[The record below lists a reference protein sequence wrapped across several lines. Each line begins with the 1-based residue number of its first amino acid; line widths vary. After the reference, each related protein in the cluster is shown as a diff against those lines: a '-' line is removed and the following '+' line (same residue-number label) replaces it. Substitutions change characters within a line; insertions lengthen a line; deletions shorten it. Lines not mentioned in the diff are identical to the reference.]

1 MHITE
6 LRIRNFRN
14 FLKAKFRFEPGV
26 NTLIGENGSGKT
38 NVFHAI
44 RLLLDESLERNAI
57 YLRDTDFCRDL
68 GDWRGHWI
76 VISATFADLDASEGC
91 QLLRH
96 AAAHMNGTNEGT
108 CTYIFRPKKEARK
121 KMFALCGETAQ
132 LTEFRRTLSI
142 TDYEAIFTGR
152 ATGDCLDDLTYQ
164 GWTGD
169 LEDADCPDPDK
180 EDIALMGV
188 RMAPIYQE
196 VACTFV
202 RALRDV
208 VSDLRGFRG
217 NPLLTLLRGME
228 SEIQVENSS
237 NITDQVKKLNEDI
250 SSLEEIKA
258 LAQDIEGALK
268 KAVGHTYGPNV
279 DITSSLPDSM
289 ERLLQRLSLLIGDSS
304 TSDYK
309 GELHEQSLGAANLIY
324 LSLKLLEYER
334 KLSTDRVAH
343 FFLVEEPEAHIHTH
357 IQKTLFAN
365 LPSANTQVIVSTHS
379 THISSA
385 AKIRSVNVLA
395 KKADHAEVY
404 QPANEMDDKEV
415 RRVERYLDAVR
426 STLLFAKGV
435 LLVEGD
441 AELIMIPAMLKAVFG
456 VTPDE
461 LGFSVI
467 SMSSAFFEHVATLFS
482 EQRIQRPCAILTDG
496 DIALYDLPED
506 PDQDAEEDAHSRAA
520 QVSGQL
526 RRAVLEAQA
535 ATNDWVAPFFASHT
549 FEADFLEAGNA
560 HEVIETLTEIYVNAG
575 AIKQSE
581 ELLLSGDLAVS
592 GREVLRL
599 AAKEGKGWFAVLLA
613 EHLSPWTTIPSYIL
627 QAIAFA
633 CHRSINSQALRRM
646 AESRV
651 QHRLQVGRAE
661 ALQLVGR
668 IRETN
673 PGADQYITLYSASFP
688 NDDLT
693 EFCGYIG
700 GYQANDPAE

>member
-14 FLKAKFRFEPGV
+14 FLKAKFCFEPGV

-38 NVFHAI
+38 NVFQAI

-57 YLRDTDFCRDL
+57 YLREADFCRDL
-68 GDWRGHWI
+68 GDWRGHWV
-76 VISATFADLDASEGC
+76 VISATFANLDASEGC

-96 AAAHMNGTNEGT
+96 TAAHMNGTNEGT

-121 KMFALCGETAQ
+121 KMFELRGQHEK
-132 LTEFRRTLSI
+132 LNEFRSCLSI
-142 TDYEAIFTGR
+142 TDYEALFTGR
-152 ATGDCLDDLTYQ
+152 AVGDCLDDETYEC
-164 GWTGD
+164 WTGS
-169 LEDADCPDPDK
+169 LEDAECPDPDK
-180 EDIALMGV
+180 EDTAVIGV

-228 SEIQVENSS
+228 SEIKVENASS
-237 NITDQVKKLNEDI
+237 ITDQVKKLNEDI
-250 SSLEEIKA
+250 SSLDEIKA
-258 LAQDIEGALK
+258 LAEDIEGALK

-304 TSDYK
+304 TSEYK

-404 QPANEMDDKEV
+404 QPANAMDDKEM

-435 LLVEGD
+435 MLVEGD
-441 AELIMIPAMLKAVFG
+441 AELVMIPAM
-456 VTPDE
+456 
-461 LGFSVI
+461 
-467 SMSSAFFEHVATLFS
+467 
-482 EQRIQRPCAILTDG
+482 
-496 DIALYDLPED
+496 
-506 PDQDAEEDAHSRAA
+506 
-520 QVSGQL
+520 
-526 RRAVLEAQA
+526 
-535 ATNDWVAPFFASHT
+535 
-549 FEADFLEAGNA
+549 
-560 HEVIETLTEIYVNAG
+560 
-575 AIKQSE
+575 
-581 ELLLSGDLAVS
+581 
-592 GREVLRL
+592 
-599 AAKEGKGWFAVLLA
+599 
-613 EHLSPWTTIPSYIL
+613 
-627 QAIAFA
+627 
-633 CHRSINSQALRRM
+633 
-646 AESRV
+646 
-651 QHRLQVGRAE
+651 
-661 ALQLVGR
+661 
-668 IRETN
+668 
-673 PGADQYITLYSASFP
+673 
-688 NDDLT
+688 
-693 EFCGYIG
+693 
-700 GYQANDPAE
+700 